1 MYFFYY
7 IFLAFPFF
15 IPFALADEGVP
26 INLRKY
32 SRVAKGERLRLV
44 KERLTA
50 GISHSSQKEKSVD
63 DELPDE
69 GEEKPTKPDVS
80 KKKPRVIKQEQ
91 DEDDL
96 I

>member
-44 KERLTA
+44 KERLTMVRMRQLLF
-50 GISHSSQKEKSVD
+50 S
-63 DELPDE
+63 
-69 GEEKPTKPDVS
+69 
-80 KKKPRVIKQEQ
+80 REQ
-91 DEDDL
+91 MNNNF
-96 I
+96 

>member
-44 KERLTA
+44 KEILVT
-50 GISHSSQKEKSVD
+50 GISRSSPKEKLID

-69 GEEKPTKPDVS
+69 GEDKPTKPDVS
-80 KKKPRVIKQEQ
+80 KKKPRVIIQEQ
-91 DEDDL
+91 DVDDL